1 MKKREYTEVG
11 ELRVEPIP
19 YIEISNIDITA
30 EKNSHT
36 FVLKWSQ

>member
-30 EKNSHT
+30 E
-36 FVLKWSQ
+36 